1 MVKNFKMEVA
11 ATHRTRLI
19 TECRNKEGFP
29 PKNNRS
35 SEELL
40 NYQYS
45 NINRD
50 ICISTSLSNS
60 KDNCVGSLF
69 RIYLHAVFG
78 SAFILYIVFTI
89 AQSHLRIYWI
99 NYHILCIRLFQF
111 CVTSENLPDKLV
123 SDFVRPSVLS

>member
-1 MVKNFKMEVA
+1 MEVA